1 MNKSKNILD
10 LRSLAQIAMMAAII
24 FVAISIIKIPS
35 PSGTGYVNIGDSM
48 VFVAAII
55 LGGKKGAAA
64 AGIGGFLSDL
74 LGGYPIYSPFTLVI
88 KAVMALIVGAIVLKY
103 NHTGKNIIID
113 TISFIVAGIWEV
125 IAYLG
130 AGIIVYGLTVSTN
143 LKVAIAT
150 SLLDIPGNIAQF
162 AVGIVIA
169 VPITVLLKKSGVF
182 HTTDNTLNKTI

>member
-1 MNKSKNILD
+1 MNKSENNLD
-10 LRSLAQIAMMAAII
+10 LKTLAEIAMMAAII

-35 PSGTGYVNIGDSM
+35 GIGYINLGDSM
-48 VFVAAII
+48 IFVGAII

-88 KAVMALIVGAIVLKY
+88 KAVMALIVGAIILKY

-113 TISFIVAGIWEV
+113 IIGFLIAGIWEV
-125 IAYLG
+125 LAYLG
-130 AGIIVYGLTVSTN
+130 ADIIVYTLTVSPKLN
-143 LKVAIAT
+143 VALAAA
-150 SLLDIPGNIAQF
+150 LLDIPGNIAQF

-169 VPITVLLKKSGVF
+169 VPISVLLKKSGVF
-182 HTTDNTLNKTI
+182 HTTTSTLN